1 MLHGA
6 GLPCEHFDTI
16 EGQALA
22 ASRRAAVAEERA
34 AQLAEEAAALR
45 LELSER
51 PTQVSLLGARLDLQ
65 A

>member
-6 GLPCEHFDTI
+6 GLPCEHFDRI

-22 ASRRAAVAEERA
+22 ASRRATVAEERA
-34 AQLAEEAAALR
+34 AQLAEEVAALR